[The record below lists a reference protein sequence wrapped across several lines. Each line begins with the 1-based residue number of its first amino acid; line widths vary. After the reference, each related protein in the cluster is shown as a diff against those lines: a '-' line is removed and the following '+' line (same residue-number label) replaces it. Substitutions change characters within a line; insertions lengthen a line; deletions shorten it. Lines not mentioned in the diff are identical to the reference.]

1 MNKILCDSHCHL
13 NDPAFAD
20 IYDGVLRETE
30 ESAVGLVV
38 NIGFDLEN
46 SALAVRQAAETDWIY
61 AAVAIHPTECYG
73 YGPEAL
79 DEIRRLAASPKV
91 VAIGEIGLD
100 YHYDDTDKEKQEY
113 WYRAQIRLAVE
124 LGMPICIHD
133 RDAHDDCL
141 RILKEEGVL
150 RAGKEPRIPVL
161 FHCFSGSPEF
171 ARQLVKL
178 GVYISAAGPATYK
191 NSKKVPEVVKEVPD
205 DRLLIETD
213 APFLTPAPFRGQFPN
228 TPKMVEYT
236 CRKIAELKGLS
247 YEETAALTYANAKR
261 FYRIP

>member
-20 IYDGVLRETE
+20 TIEDVYRETE

-38 NIGFDLEN
+38 DIGFDLEN
-46 SALAVRQAAETDWIY
+46 SALAVRQAAEKDWIW
-61 AAVAIHPTECYG
+61 ATVGIHPNECYG
-73 YGPEAL
+73 YGPEAIDIL
-79 DEIRRLAASPKV
+79 RELAASPKV
-91 VAIGEIGLD
+91 VAIGEIGMD
-100 YHYDDTDKEKQEY
+100 YHYDDTDAVKQDY
-113 WYRAQIRLAVE
+113 WFRAQIRLAKE

-133 RDAHDDCL
+133 RESRGDCV

-150 RAGKEPRIPVL
+150 RAGKEPAIPVL
-161 FHCFSGSPEF
+161 FHCYGGSVELTRHL
-171 ARQLVKL
+171 AGL
-178 GVYISAAGPATYK
+178 GAWFSAAGPITYR
-191 NSKKVPEVVKEVPD
+191 NAQKVFGVTNEIPD

-213 APFLTPAPFRGQFPN
+213 APFLTPEPFRGRFPN
-228 TPKMVEYT
+228 TPKMVEHT
-236 CRKIAELKGLS
+236 CRKVAEVKGLS

>member
-1 MNKILCDSHCHL
+1 MEKILCDSHCHL

-20 IYDGVLRETE
+20 IYDDVLRETE

-46 SALAVRQAAETDWIY
+46 SALAVRQAAGRDWMY
-61 AAVAIHPTECYG
+61 ATVAIHPTECYS
-73 YGPEAL
+73 YGPEAIETL
-79 DEIRRLAASPKV
+79 RELAARPKV

-100 YHYDDTDKEKQEY
+100 YHYDDTDKVRQEY
-113 WYRAQIRLAVE
+113 WYRAQIRLALE
-124 LGMPICIHD
+124 LGMPIAIHD
-133 RDAHDDCL
+133 REAHDDCL

-150 RAGKEPRIPVL
+150 AKGKAPRIPVV

-171 ARQLVKL
+171 ARQLVDL

-191 NSKKVPEVVKEVPD
+191 NSKKVPEVVSVVPD
-205 DRLLIETD
+205 DMLLIETD
-213 APFLTPAPFRGQFPN
+213 APFLTPEPFRGRFPN

-236 CRKIAELKGLS
+236 CRKVAEYKGLS
-247 YEETAALTYANAKR
+247 YEETARMTYANAKR